1 MDYYFN
7 LETKQVEEGPQ
18 SPSSELMGPYATREE
33 AARALQIAARR
44 NESWDDEDAAWKGEG
59 G

>member
-18 SPSSELMGPYATREE
+18 SPSNELMGPYATREE
-33 AARALQIAARR
+33 AARALQIAAQR
-44 NESWDDEDAAWKGEG
+44 NESWDDEDAAWKGEQG
-59 G
+59 